1 MEIVFDVSFN
11 FPVNCVPATKPVY
24 GIFISYT
31 HYDNVTYY
39 DVICNNKSSY
49 FVRSVGRR
57 LYLKFVMN
65 GVSFSYRGRYY
76 YGMLSLIS
84 NKKPIKTVLTLLVK
98 KKLLLVVG
106 IYNVSL
112 HIYHGYLASQNFL
125 SEGCDYFN
133 IYSFHQL

>member
-1 MEIVFDVSFN
+1 MEYYDHDNNIITNLNQNGSKPTTVNQTCNYEIVSPLGQQVEIVFDVFFH
-11 FPVNCVPATKPVY
+11 FPVNCVHVPATKPAY

-49 FVRSVGRR
+49 LVRSVGRR

-76 YGMLSLIS
+76 YGMLSLILYR
-84 NKKPIKTVLTLLVK
+84 TYLLETHEN
-98 KKLLLVVG
+98 G
-106 IYNVSL
+106 I
-112 HIYHGYLASQNFL
+112 
-125 SEGCDYFN
+125 
-133 IYSFHQL
+133 